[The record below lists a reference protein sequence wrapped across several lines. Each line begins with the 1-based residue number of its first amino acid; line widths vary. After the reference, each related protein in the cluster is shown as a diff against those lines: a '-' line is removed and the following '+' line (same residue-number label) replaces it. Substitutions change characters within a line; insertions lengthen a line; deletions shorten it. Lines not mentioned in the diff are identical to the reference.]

1 MYVHLVYIVW
11 YVAHMRKKK
20 KKEQKRKK
28 YICEWTVGS
37 EFFLLK
43 IKHKWIIKRFHL
55 IEKSNKIS
63 IRTSAFTLEV
73 PEIVYKY
80 IPEYLAF

>member
-1 MYVHLVYIVW
+1 M
-11 YVAHMRKKK
+11 
-20 KKEQKRKK
+20 
-28 YICEWTVGS
+28 VGS
-37 EFFLLK
+37 EFLLILILK

-55 IEKSNKIS
+55 IEKSNMIS

-80 IPEYLAF
+80 IPEYLAFSGLTSLGKKEFLKGN